1 MSNQGIRGYYLITEK
16 IKEELLKDINVN
28 TVTTG
33 DLSQV
38 NLGKQDIF
46 PLAHILVNNVTVGEQ
61 TLRVNLNIMSMD
73 IVNQSKEEVV
83 DRFTG
88 NTNEQ
93 DILNTQL
100 AVLNKV
106 IQVLGRG
113 DLYTDKYQ
121 LDGEPICDP
130 FYDRFEN
137 NLAGWN
143 ANVDVIIYNDITIC

>member
-16 IKEELLKDINVN
+16 IRDELLKDINVK

-33 DLSQV
+33 DISQI
-38 NLGKQDIF
+38 NLGKQYIF

-73 IVNQSKEEVV
+73 IVNQSKDEVV
-83 DRFTG
+83 DKFQG

-100 AVLNKV
+100 AVLNKL

>member
-16 IKEELLKDINVN
+16 IRDELLKDINVK

-33 DLSQV
+33 DISQI

-73 IVNQSKEEVV
+73 IVNQSKDEVV
-83 DRFTG
+83 DKFQG

-100 AVLNKV
+100 AVLNKL
-106 IQVLGRG
+106 IQGLGRG

>member
-16 IKEELLKDINVN
+16 IRDELLKDINVK

-33 DLSQV
+33 DISQI

-73 IVNQSKEEVV
+73 IVNQSKDEVV
-83 DRFTG
+83 DKFQG

-100 AVLNKV
+100 AVLNKL

>member
-113 DLYTDKYQ
+113 DLYSDKYQ
-121 LDGEPICDP
+121 LDGEPVCDP

-143 ANVDVIIYNDITIC
+143 ANVDVIIYNDINIC